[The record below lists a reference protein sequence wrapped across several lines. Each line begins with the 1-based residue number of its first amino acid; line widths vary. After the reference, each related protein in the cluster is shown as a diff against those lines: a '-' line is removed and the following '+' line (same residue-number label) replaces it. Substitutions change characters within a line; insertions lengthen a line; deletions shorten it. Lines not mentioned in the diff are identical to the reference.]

1 MFLKQVHLLEPVR
14 FVAEISQPIHEPCL
28 SVIILLPCEKE
39 QSKRY
44 PLNLGVHLLKTNHE
58 AK

>member
-28 SVIILLPCEKE
+28 SAIILLSSEMEK
-39 QSKRY
+39 SKRNS
-44 PLNLGVHLLKTNHE
+44 PNIGVHILKTNRE